1 MLNVGLDRN
10 SPSNSYMFYNVGGGW
25 NYSQFPGAWMIRP
38 VLRSTPIISSFDD
51 ELNQNKIKIF
61 PNPFSNF
68 TTVLLNDEGEN
79 MIQLFDISG
88 RLLSE
93 FSVQE
98 NTFHLAKNNLTS
110 GVYLLQIQ
118 NKKGIFRKKLV
129 IQ

>member
-1 MLNVGLDRN
+1 
-10 SPSNSYMFYNVGGGW
+10 MFYNVGGGW

-51 ELNQNKIKIF
+51 ELHQNKIKIF

-79 MIQLFDISG
+79 TIQLFDISG
-88 RLLSE
+88 RPLRKFVVNKNSFQLS
-93 FSVQE
+93 
-98 NTFHLAKNNLTS
+98 KNNLKS
-110 GVYLLQIQ
+110 GVYILEIK
-118 NKKGIFRKKLV
+118 NKKGVFRKKLV